1 MLTIYKIISW
11 FIFLSSYITGAVY
24 FFNYNN
30 PEFMYFGVISAFS
43 YLLGVILLIKI
54 EKLTKLSNNIFILT
68 LTFTISILFS
78 IFIIRLLYTLHQGFV
93 TNDYYLITFLL
104 SLLLISYFGFKKYSF
119 LLNVEFKN
127 ENF

>member
-30 PEFMYFGVISAFS
+30 PEFMYFGVISVFS

-78 IFIIRLLYTLHQGFV
+78 IFIIRFFYTLYQGFL